1 MNDLEEYRQYLLAQG
16 QPEADVAEYMAYLNS
31 QNPQPTPPG
40 GFEKMG
46 LNKEFGPLES
56 GTWDMTKPILARGA
70 ELLGKGLDYGSGVV
84 RTSVAAPFTDKVQLG
99 DVGQAFLGNPK
110 SGADILEAL
119 NVPKGG
125 SLSNLAPGMYSES
138 GEGLPLQKGGMLDP
152 SARGVG
158 GFATEIIADPFFGP
172 ASKLVKGGLKLT
184 GKGLY
189 SSAFKNADRAAQL
202 VGKGEKAV
210 SSTMR
215 KYGVKGGANTIAE
228 KAGDLADNLYKEQ
241 QDILREATNR
251 GATVDVAKAVK
262 PVLTDARKIQS
273 GVNLPGVQREAK
285 KFAGEMDQLVAQ
297 TKEIPKIVKPAEAV
311 QGGLFR
317 EADLPSA
324 VTKEQLAADIDQA
337 ISAKATGTPQ
347 QVVMPESQ
355 MASIEVPN
363 LTAQPG
369 QNIGQTSL
377 LPPGAGFAEYSG
389 SPVLARTGIPTGPAQ
404 QPLFNL
410 SDAATLSEK
419 GAQPNIYRE
428 MVTSGEI
435 APGQTSLFTPGAE
448 LQPLKETVIQ
458 EARALPTVA
467 DASRLKSQMYQAL
480 GSPKYQSLAVL
491 KEGQKLAKRGAN
503 RLRISVEQS
512 VSKVDDALGRR
523 LKEVNK
529 DLGNILSSRK
539 VLEREA
545 SKEIARNSLTSVDAA
560 LLAADPLT
568 AAGKKLGD
576 ISKGSAFRT
585 YAGAGLEDLGLGL
598 DKLDP
603 YKMLLIKEA
612 MKRSSGE

>member
-125 SLSNLAPGMYSES
+125 SLSDLAPGMYSES

-355 MASIEVPN
+355 MASMSTPE
-363 LTAQPG
+363 AQ
-369 QNIGQTSL
+369 QLLFDQSL
-377 LPPGAGFAEYSG
+377 AAQSYKELPDILAKQGALS
-389 SPVLARTGIPTGPAQ
+389 GPAQ

-419 GAQPNIYRE
+419 GSQPNIYRE

-435 APGQTSLFTPGAE
+435 APGQTNLFTPGAE

>member
-1 MNDLEEYRQYLLAQG
+1 MNELEEYRQYLLAQG
-16 QPEADVAEYMAYLNS
+16 QPEADVGEYMAYLES
-31 QNPQPTPPG
+31 QNPSALDQAKSIG
-40 GFEKMG
+40 KKG
-46 LNKEFGPLES
+46 LS
-56 GTWDMTKPILARGA
+56 
-70 ELLGKGLDYGSGVV
+70 LLGKGLDYAGGVS
-84 RTSVAAPFTDKVQLG
+84 RTAIMAPFSDQVQMQDVVEAFKGNPISGEKFAEQIKLPTMGVNPNFKGNIPKETDLLDALSGTDKNAPG
-99 DVGQAFLGNPK
+99 Y
-110 SGADILEAL
+110 GAVRSAAGTGIEILTDPL
-119 NVPKGG
+119 FGPW
-125 SLSNLAPGMYSES
+125 SNLT
-138 GEGLPLQKGGMLDP
+138 K
-152 SARGVG
+152 
-158 GFATEIIADPFFGP
+158 T
-172 ASKLVKGGLKLT
+172 GLK
-184 GKGLY
+184 KAGLSMY
-189 SSAFKNADRAAQL
+189 GSAFKNADRAAQL
-202 VGKGEKAV
+202 AGKGEAAV

-228 KAGDLADNLYKEQ
+228 KAEGLATNLYKEQ

-262 PVLTDARKIQS
+262 PVLTDARKIQG

-324 VTKEQLAADIDQA
+324 VTKEQLAADIHQA

-419 GAQPNIYRE
+419 GAQPNIYKE
-428 MVTSGEI
+428 LVTSGEI

-539 VLEREA
+539 VLGREA